1 MRFDLT
7 INEFV
12 KEIYLNKSLEIYD
25 FDTYRP
31 YCHTVDFARAIDAV
45 IKSDNKFVYKECF
58 NVGNKKNNFQKKAI
72 VDLILKKIKFKKN
85 NIKFVNKSKDRR
97 NYRVNFNKIEKKLKF
112 KTKYSVNYGIKEI
125 LKYLNQTKLKNK
137 NFYGNYKI

>member
-1 MRFDLT
+1 M
-7 INEFV
+7 
-12 KEIYLNKSLEIYD
+12 
-25 FDTYRP
+25 
-31 YCHTVDFARAIDAV
+31 
-45 IKSDNKFVYKECF
+45 
-58 NVGNKKNNFQKKAI
+58 
-72 VDLILKKIKFKKN
+72 
-85 NIKFVNKSKDRR
+85 NKSKDRR